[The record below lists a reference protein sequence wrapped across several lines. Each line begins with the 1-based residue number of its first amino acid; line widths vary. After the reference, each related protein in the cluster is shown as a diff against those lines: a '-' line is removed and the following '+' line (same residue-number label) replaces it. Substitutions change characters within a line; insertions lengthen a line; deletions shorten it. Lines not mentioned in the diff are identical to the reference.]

1 MAQHALRVTRLE
13 LHDFRNYAAAELELG
28 GELTVVAGS
37 NGAGKSNLLEG
48 IYFGCTGRSPR
59 TSTERELVRKGASV
73 TRIVVDTADDETGHR
88 IEVGFAPG
96 EPKRLKVDHAPVDS
110 LAGIDARPLVS
121 VFLPERLE
129 LVKGPPAARRAH
141 LDRVVAALWP
151 ARADTRSA
159 YSRAL
164 GQRNALLGRVRNGLA
179 AANALDAWDAELARQ
194 GVRLMEDRS
203 EAVDGIRA
211 AFAELAERL
220 GLRGRAELRYRPRSD
235 AVDADGLAAEL
246 AARREAD
253 LERGFTVHGP
263 HRDEVSFLVDGASLR
278 AYGSQGQQR
287 TALLA
292 LLFAERRLL
301 GERRDRPPLMLL
313 DDVMSELDRKRRELL
328 VELLREGG
336 QAVITA
342 TEADHVPGTPSA
354 GAGLVRVEDGRIAAG
369 PRAVAA

>member
-1 MAQHALRVTRLE
+1 MGGNALRVTRLE
-13 LHDFRNYAAAELELG
+13 LRDFRNYAAAELELG
-28 GELTVVAGS
+28 GELTVVAGP

-48 IYFGCTGRSPR
+48 IYFGCTGRSAR
-59 TSTERELVRKGASV
+59 TSTERELVRRGASV
-73 TRIVVDTADDETGHR
+73 ARVVLDTADDDCGHR
-88 IEVGFAPG
+88 IEVGFEPG
-96 EPKRLKVDHAPVDS
+96 EPKRLKVDGASVDS
-110 LAGIDARPLVS
+110 LAGIGVRPLVS

-141 LDRVVAALWP
+141 LDRVVGALWP

-164 GQRNALLGRVRNGLA
+164 GQRNALLARIKNGTA
-179 AANALDAWDAELARQ
+179 AANALDAWDAELARH
-194 GVRLMEDRS
+194 GVRLMEDRRA
-203 EAVDGIRA
+203 AVDLLRA
-211 AFAELAERL
+211 PFAELAERL
-220 GLRGRAELRYRPRSD
+220 GLRDRAELRYRPRSE
-235 AVDADGLAAEL
+235 AGDADALAAEL
-246 AARREAD
+246 AGRREAD

-263 HRDEVSFLVDGASLR
+263 HRDDVSFLLGGTSLR

-292 LLFAERRLL
+292 LLLAERSVL

-313 DDVMSELDRKRRELL
+313 DDVMSELDRERRGLL
-328 VELLREGG
+328 IELLREGG

-342 TEADHVPGTPSA
+342 TEADHVPGAPAA
-354 GAGLVRVEDGRIAAG
+354 GGGLVRVEDGRIVTG